1 MFNLPEKL
9 TPQSLAALVQD
20 RRYRDR
26 RDPEHKAY
34 RDFVSR
40 AYRSFYGEAG
50 GGVDRGAARAGGGI
64 VHVRGYTRVVDG
76 KLQHVQAYD
85 RRGPWSDR
93 PTSEIRQQIAVKE
106 GSANKANDGYG
117 EFRKGRNGNTRLD
130 ALGRYQIQ
138 RDTLRGAGWEDGLGK
153 WTEKARQSGVESD
166 EDFLTKPDAQEKAF
180 DDVLS
185 SYEQEAD
192 KRGLFERVRRGEKI
206 TGIKGEITVTEAG
219 IIAAMHR
226 RGGPDV
232 AKYFAEAD
240 KAKREKRGIRYDKP
254 GVFKQ
259 IETRLREFQNV
270 PYTRV
275 TPPPA
280 RP

>member
-64 VHVRGYTRVVDG
+64 VHVRGYTRVFDG
-76 KLQHVQAYD
+76 KIQHVQAYE
-85 RRGPWSDR
+85 RRAPSAAFSNG
-93 PTSEIRQQIAVKE
+93 IAAAE
-106 GSANKANDGYG
+106 QSSGYG
-117 EFRKGRNGNTRLD
+117 AFRKNKKGFWRDT
-130 ALGRYQIQ
+130 LGRYQLQ
-138 RDTLRGAGWEDGLGK
+138 RTMLREAGWVNRRRE
-153 WTEKARQSGVESD
+153 WTDKARKHGITSD
-166 EDFLTKPDAQEKAF
+166 RKFLETPEAQEAAWA
-180 DDVLS
+180 DVLPL
-185 SYEQEAD
+185 YEHEAD
-192 KRGLFERVRRGEKI
+192 NRGFFDRVDRGEKI
-206 TGIKGEITVTEAG
+206 AGLKGEITVTEAG

-240 KAKREKRGIRYDKP
+240 RAKREKRGIRYDSD
-254 GVFKQ
+254 GVFTQ

-275 TPPPA
+275 TPPPS